1 MAGETSRITAVQAD
15 LDYDAMKGKIT
26 AAEAELT
33 YDAKTGRIVAAQA
46 DLTHGLMTGRVTAVG
61 AVATHTVTG
70 TDLADDGVRIM
81 AIQADVTRTIR
92 HVMHYATTGCETT
105 LSYPSPAPTELRYA
119 SPIDETTFEGVIS
132 PPRGGTDPG
141 EMEEV

>member
-1 MAGETSRITAVQAD
+1 MAGEEARITAVQAD

-70 TDLADDGVRIM
+70 TALADDGVRIM
-81 AIQADVTRTIR
+81 AIQADVTRTIH
-92 HVMHYATTGCETT
+92 HVMHYATTGCATT

-119 SPIDETTFEGVIS
+119 SPIDETTFEPVES
-132 PPRGGTDPG
+132 PPRGGRDPG
-141 EMEEV
+141 EIEE